1 MAKHMKNSR
10 QAERKQLNKRK
21 QDIKR
26 NKKNI
31 YNQEKIDNQINTE
44 NKKNRKKKSQKSKKI
59 IILIRI
65 ISLIVMI
72 VCSYQ
77 IINWYFENKKNNDM
91 LNDIVSNYT
100 KSTKQII
107 IGDDT
112 ISVAES
118 KLTDLLEKNNDTVRL
133 AYCKI
138 N

>member
-10 QAERKQLNKRK
+10 QTERKQLNKSK
-21 QDIKR
+21 QDIKK

-31 YNQEKIDNQINTE
+31 YSQEKMENQINTK

-65 ISLIVMI
+65 ISLIVML

-77 IINWYFENKKNNDM
+77 IVNWYFENKKNNDM
-91 LNDIVSNYT
+91 LNDIVSNYI

-118 KLTDLLEKNNDTVRL
+118 KLNELLEKNNDTVRM
-133 AYCKI
+133 AYSKI